1 MDRKEIWS
9 HIKTLRLEYLKK
21 KGNIKCEATHVEDK
35 NSFIA
40 ENEMKHN
47 LEKLSHLVQ
56 VNSFNQSINL
66 SKSDINLGAEMFVA
80 LNSCPSHYVKLY
92 WNVIY
97 GPKSRIAL
105 LASKI
110 MKKAKNEFQKHA
122 QKIFSKIFP
131 VLGFQHIS
139 YYQADND
146 TWVKNI
152 IDIKGRC
159 FSIKIFGKGH
169 QPLVHDIINTQNC
182 IFPTPS
188 CYFKLAA

>member
-80 LNSCPSHYVKLY
+80 LNSCPSHYIKLY

-110 MKKAKNEFQKHA
+110 MKKAKNELKKYA
-122 QKIFSKIFP
+122 LKIFSRIFS

-139 YYQADND
+139 HYHAGNES
-146 TWVKNI
+146 WVKNI
-152 IDIKGRC
+152 VDIKGM
-159 FSIKIFGKGH
+159 
-169 QPLVHDIINTQNC
+169 
-182 IFPTPS
+182 
-188 CYFKLAA
+188 